1 MPWVS
6 GLRRFRLLPLVALSL
21 LAACDEAVLE
31 GSPAPCSALIEVEPR
46 FDIVVRVAEVRRVH
60 VQIRQ
65 LPDREPNYY
74 RGCPEGSG
82 ARLTWT
88 IDDPNVARI
97 VEYSTGVWTIT
108 GLAVGE
114 TSIRLRH
121 HSPFTEISKR
131 LKVVEQPSVTWTIP
145 VDTGCGETVCPG

>member
-1 MPWVS
+1 MPGVKR
-6 GLRRFRLLPLVALSL
+6 LRRFRLLPLIALSL
-21 LAACDEAVLE
+21 PAACSETVLE
-31 GSPAPCSALIEVEPR
+31 GGLPPCSALIDVEPR
-46 FDIVVRVAEVRRVH
+46 FEIVVPVAEVRRVH

-74 RGCPEGSG
+74 RGCPQWSV

-88 IDDPNVARI
+88 IDDPKVARI
-97 VEYSTGVWTIT
+97 DEYGTGVWTIT

-121 HSPFTEISKR
+121 RNPFTEISKR
-131 LKVVEQPSVTWTIP
+131 LKVVE
-145 VDTGCGETVCPG
+145 